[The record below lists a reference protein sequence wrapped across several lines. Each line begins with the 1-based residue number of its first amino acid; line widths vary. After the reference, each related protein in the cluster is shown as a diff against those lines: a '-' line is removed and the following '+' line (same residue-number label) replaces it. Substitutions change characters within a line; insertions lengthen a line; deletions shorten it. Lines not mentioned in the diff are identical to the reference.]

1 MRLGQLLDIVMSKF
15 LGNSFHDLGDN
26 VLNSGLFKFINQ
38 LIKNQFSTNY
48 PQLIKNQYDK
58 VVVYYLLSFSL

>member
-15 LGNSFHDLGDN
+15 LGNSFHDLGDS